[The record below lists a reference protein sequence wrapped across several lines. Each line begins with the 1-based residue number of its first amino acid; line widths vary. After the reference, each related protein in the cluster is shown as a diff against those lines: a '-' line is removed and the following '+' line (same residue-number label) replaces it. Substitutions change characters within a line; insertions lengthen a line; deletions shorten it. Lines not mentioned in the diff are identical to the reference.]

1 MTTTTMT
8 ERAPLRAR
16 TTTRVGR
23 RAPETAVF
31 AVAIAVWLV
40 HVLDD
45 AFLHH
50 EPGVGPGQHLLA
62 VVVSLAL
69 GAGAV
74 YAFPSL
80 RPAARFA
87 LAGFFAALA
96 TVDGAIHAKHVA
108 AAPAGASDATGVL
121 ALAAGV
127 VLTGL
132 AAAVLWLHRG
142 EGKASGRRR
151 WAYRIAAV
159 PVALLLAL
167 YTVVPIGT
175 AITET
180 HKYREPIGA
189 PPSADYREVAFEASD
204 GVHLSGW
211 YRPTRNGATLLV
223 LHGGGGDRTGAVA
236 HAKLLARHG
245 YGVLLYDAR
254 GRGESEGQ
262 QNAFGWG
269 WTKDI
274 TGAIAFLKS
283 RPEVDAQ
290 RIGGLGL
297 STGADALVQAAGQG
311 ADLHAVVADG
321 TAAES
326 FEDWRRLQGI
336 TAMTP
341 MFAAEFATVRITSGA
356 HAGPPLEDMIKRVRR
371 PLLLISAGRHEERDF
386 NLKYDRDAGS
396 RPVEHWNV
404 PEAGH
409 TGAIRDAAP
418 DYERRVTAFFDRA
431 LSRRL
436 G

>member
-1 MTTTTMT
+1 MTTTTTT
-8 ERAPLRAR
+8 ERPPRRAR

-31 AVAIAVWLV
+31 AVAIAVWLI

-45 AFLHH
+45 AFVHR

-74 YAFPSL
+74 YAFPTL

-96 TVDGAIHAKHVA
+96 TVDGAIHAKHVGA
-108 AAPAGASDATGVL
+108 ASAGASDVTGVL

-127 VLTGL
+127 VLIGL

-151 WAYRIAAV
+151 WAFRIAAV
-159 PVALLLAL
+159 PAALLLAL

-189 PPSADYREVAFEASD
+189 PPSADYREVAFDASD

-341 MFAAEFATVRITSGA
+341 IFAAEFATVRITSGA
-356 HAGPPLEDMIKRVRR
+356 HAGPPLEDMIKRVTR
-371 PLLLISAGRHEERDF
+371 PLLLVSAGRHEERDF

-418 DYERRVTAFFDRA
+418 EYERRVTAFLDRA